1 MKQLN
6 EAQEALAVA
15 ITLLLS
21 GSKQSGGTES
31 RMFYAHFIQRM
42 NIEWCDK
49 KVPTAGVWVTDRIN
63 MAINPEF
70 FMGLTPIER
79 QELLIHEVEHIVYL
93 HPFRSKD
100 YMGADLNQNNH
111 KLFNIAADAYINQGL
126 PNLTANLGVTY
137 DRLND
142 ELKKLKSKDRV
153 NGGDLTEVTY
163 EILKRNQMTDENSGY
178 GEIDDHSTWQDSSE
192 SSEVAKAIIADAAN
206 KAAQA
211 TGAGNMPSS
220 ILKQLEALNK
230 ASVNWKRE
238 LRRFFVNSLKFD
250 WERTRNKRNRRTGLL
265 NPGKR
270 KKPNLKVAV
279 CVDSSGSVY
288 DEAFEQFFGEI
299 AAISDMGVDITVIDA
314 DCAVAAVYKYDKK
327 KKVERHGNGGTA
339 YAPAIDKAKELGVDG
354 IIYFGDMDSSDTPKD
369 PKVPFLWAV
378 VGQQNPPAKFAKSS
392 VVRVDVQ
399 RK

>member
-1 MKQLN
+1 MKNLN
-6 EAQEALAVA
+6 EAQEALSVA
-15 ITLLLS
+15 ITLLLT
-21 GSKQSGGTES
+21 GGKSGGES
-31 RMFYAHFIQRM
+31 KMFYAHFIQRM
-42 NIEWCDK
+42 NITWCDK
-49 KVPTAGVWVTDRIN
+49 RVPTAGVSVTDRVN
-63 MAINPEF
+63 MIINPTF
-70 FMGLTPIER
+70 FMGLTPVER
-79 QELLIHEVEHIVYL
+79 QELLEHEVGHIIYL

-100 YMGADLNQNNH
+100 YMGTDHNANNH
-111 KLFNIAADAYINQGL
+111 KLYNIAADAYINQDL

-137 DRLND
+137 DRLNE

-153 NGGDLTEVTY
+153 VGTDITEVTY

-178 GEIDDHSTWQDSSE
+178 GEIDDHSTWADSTE

-220 ILKQLEALNK
+220 VLKQLESLNK

-270 KKPNLKVAV
+270 KKPNLRIAV

-299 AAISDMGVDITVIDA
+299 GAISDMGVDITVIDA
-314 DCAVAAVYKYDKK
+314 DCAVAAVYKFDKK

-354 IIYFGDMDSSDTPKD
+354 IIYFGDMDSSDHPTD

-378 VGQQNPPAKFAKSS
+378 VGNQNPPANFGKT
-392 VVRVDVQ
+392 VRVEVK